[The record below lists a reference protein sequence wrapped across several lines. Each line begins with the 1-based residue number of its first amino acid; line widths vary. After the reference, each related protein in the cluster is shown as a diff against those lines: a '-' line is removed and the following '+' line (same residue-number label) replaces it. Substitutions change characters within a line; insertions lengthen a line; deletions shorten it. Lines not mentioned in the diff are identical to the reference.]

1 MLSYEEIMNYCSN
14 YRVENGNVFDKN
26 TNQQIIDED
35 IILKVKSSILLF
47 KESKESYQSDM
58 QQFGKVSKSQEDYI
72 KKTMEKFSVHNEQ
85 SSFGI
90 NKLVNAILN
99 SNGHYEEFMWGNDL
113 QNSKFSILV
122 APKNEYG
129 LAFLKLKFREKGL
142 DIEDLKISQDLSEL
156 QHNGVS
162 KVIIDFKVK
171 KYEKNVQ
178 NNQENVIQ
186 SNIQHPRAQE
196 LNELERQKQIAK
208 QNNDEVAYNY
218 AKSSI
223 EKIIRESRLEISPEQ
238 WDSMG
243 IQDKIA
249 FVKIKMN
256 EARILNDQDE
266 FNYWNSNLNSLNEKV
281 QSSESKTED
290 IFDEKK
296 SSLED
301 LKNTIGNTE
310 GYVVLVHGTHMTN
323 EEVQNMIFKEGLRT
337 TNFNEKTTLDK
348 TTKPFDIS
356 KYTSEEIKRLF
367 ENYDHNNKNMV
378 VIKLPLEYFNKY
390 DFTGDLDCRKT
401 RAFMKDKIYI
411 DGRYKY
417 LLDPKFIV
425 GSYNTETMET
435 MLNPSFER
443 ELTVETKKELRE
455 KLIKLQQ
462 DIGLDSELIEQINSD
477 EIVEVNQP
485 TYSSVPTSGS
495 NSNDYQEMI
504 QKLET
509 KKDYN
514 YYFDEMLK
522 ATQQYNPNI
531 QMTDEQKQQLIGEIF
546 YNEGYLIES
555 LSNDGELRQIMTR
568 SVNELSNN
576 EMQIKL
582 QNIILTEIQEKYKQF
597 HPEKQEVEQNQNVKK
612 TTENKNNEGLDL
624 SVLIEQL
631 RNELNQ
637 VQNAYRSM
645 LSDGYI
651 DDEELATLLGMVNK
665 VINNGYSLKSLATDQ
680 SDLRVIS
687 VIINSLE
694 EEQKKMN
701 KMQNG
706 IEEIGRSMRWHKKW
720 ISHFF

>member
-99 SNGHYEEFMWGNDL
+99 SNGHYEEFMSGNDL

-171 KYEKNVQ
+171 KYEKTVQ

-485 TYSSVPTSGS
+485 TYSSLPTSGS

-504 QKLET
+504 QELET

-706 IEEIGRSMRWHKKW
+706 IEEIGRSMR
-720 ISHFF
+720 

>member
-99 SNGHYEEFMWGNDL
+99 SNGHYEEFMSGNDL

-171 KYEKNVQ
+171 KYEKTVQ

-223 EKIIRESRLEISPEQ
+223 EKIIRESRLEVSPEQ

-323 EEVQNMIFKEGLRT
+323 EEVQSMIFKEGLRT

-485 TYSSVPTSGS
+485 TYSSLPTSGS

-504 QKLET
+504 QELET

-531 QMTDEQKQQLIGEIF
+531 QMTDEQKKQLIGEIF

-555 LSNDGELRQIMTR
+555 LSNDEELRQIMTR
-568 SVNELSNN
+568 SVNELSDN

-582 QNIILTEIQEKYKQF
+582 QNIILTEIQEKHKQF

-637 VQNAYRSM
+637 VQNAYRYM

-665 VINNGYSLKSLATDQ
+665 VINNGYSLKSLATNQ

-694 EEQKKMN
+694 EEKKKMN

-706 IEEIGRSMRWHKKW
+706 IEEIGRSMR
-720 ISHFF
+720 

>member
-26 TNQQIIDED
+26 TNQQILDED

-47 KESKESYQSDM
+47 KESKESYQSDI

-72 KKTMEKFSVHNEQ
+72 RKTMEKFSVHNEQ

-99 SNGHYEEFMWGNDL
+99 SNGHYEEFMSGNDL

-122 APKNEYG
+122 SPKNEYG

-142 DIEDLKISQDLSEL
+142 DIEDLKVSQDLSEL

-162 KVIIDFKVK
+162 KLIIDFKVK
-171 KYEKNVQ
+171 KYENVVQ
-178 NNQENVIQ
+178 SNQENVVQ
-186 SNIQHPRAQE
+186 SNIQHPRSQE

-223 EKIIRESRLEISPEQ
+223 EKIIRESRLEVLPEQ
-238 WDSMG
+238 WDYMS
-243 IQDKIA
+243 IQDQIA

-256 EARILNDQDE
+256 EAKILHDQDDY
-266 FNYWNSNLNSLNEKV
+266 NYWNSNLNSLNEKV
-281 QSSESKTED
+281 QTSEKKTEN
-290 IFDEKK
+290 ISDEKK

-301 LKNTIGNTE
+301 LKNIIGNTE
-310 GYVVLVHGTHMTN
+310 GYVVLIHGTNMTN
-323 EEVQNMIFKEGLRT
+323 DEVKNMIFKEGLRT
-337 TNFNEKTTLDK
+337 TKFDEATTLDK
-348 TTKPFDIS
+348 TTTPFDIS
-356 KYTSEEIKRLF
+356 RYTSEEIKNVF

-378 VIKLPLEYFNKY
+378 VIKLPLEYFNIY
-390 DFTGDLDCRKT
+390 DNTADLDCRKS

-435 MLNPSFER
+435 MLNPAFER
-443 ELTVETKKELRE
+443 KLTVETKNELRE
-455 KLIKLQQ
+455 KLIKLQKE
-462 DIGLDSELIEQINSD
+462 IGIDPDLIEQINSD
-477 EIVEVNQP
+477 EINDVQESSYN
-485 TYSSVPTSGS
+485 SVPTSSS
-495 NSNDYQEMI
+495 NNNNYQEMS
-504 QKLET
+504 QELET

-514 YYFDEMLK
+514 YYFEEMLK
-522 ATQQYNPNI
+522 ATQQYNLNAQI
-531 QMTDEQKQQLIGEIF
+531 TEEQKKQLIGEIF

-555 LSNDGELRQIMTR
+555 LSNDEELRRIMTR

-582 QNIILTEIQEKYKQF
+582 QNIILTEIQEKYKQL
-597 HPEKQEVEQNQNVKK
+597 HPEKQVVEQHINVQN
-612 TTENKNNEGLDL
+612 TTENKNNDRLDL
-624 SVLIEQL
+624 SILIEQL
-631 RNELNQ
+631 RMELNQ
-637 VQNAYRSM
+637 VKNAYRSM

-665 VINNGYSLKSLATDQ
+665 VINDGYSLKSLATDQ

-706 IEEIGRSMRWHKKW
+706 IEEIDRSMR
-720 ISHFF
+720 

>member
-99 SNGHYEEFMWGNDL
+99 SNGHYEEFMSGNDL

-171 KYEKNVQ
+171 KYEKTVQ

-186 SNIQHPRAQE
+186 SNFQHPRAQE

-323 EEVQNMIFKEGLRT
+323 EEVQSMIFKEGLRT

-485 TYSSVPTSGS
+485 TYSSLPTSGS

-504 QKLET
+504 QELET

-531 QMTDEQKQQLIGEIF
+531 QMTDEQKKQLIGEIF

-555 LSNDGELRQIMTR
+555 LSNDEELRQIMTR
-568 SVNELSNN
+568 SVNELSDN

-582 QNIILTEIQEKYKQF
+582 QNIILTEIQEKHKQF

-637 VQNAYRSM
+637 VQNAYRYM

-665 VINNGYSLKSLATDQ
+665 VINNGYSLKSLATNQ

-694 EEQKKMN
+694 EEKKKMN

-706 IEEIGRSMRWHKKW
+706 IEEIGRSMR
-720 ISHFF
+720 

>member
-99 SNGHYEEFMWGNDL
+99 SNGHYEEFMSGNDL

-706 IEEIGRSMRWHKKW
+706 IEEIGRSMR
-720 ISHFF
+720 

>member
-99 SNGHYEEFMWGNDL
+99 SNGHYEEFMSGNDL

-171 KYEKNVQ
+171 KYEKTVQ

-485 TYSSVPTSGS
+485 TYSSLPTSGS

-504 QKLET
+504 QELET

-531 QMTDEQKQQLIGEIF
+531 QMTDEQKKQLIGEVF

-555 LSNDGELRQIMTR
+555 LSNDEELRQIMTR

-597 HPEKQEVEQNQNVKK
+597 HPEKQEVKQNQNVKK

-701 KMQNG
+701 KMQNE
-706 IEEIGRSMRWHKKW
+706 IEEIGRSMR
-720 ISHFF
+720 

>member
-99 SNGHYEEFMWGNDL
+99 SNGHYEEFMSGNDL

-171 KYEKNVQ
+171 KYEKTVQ

-223 EKIIRESRLEISPEQ
+223 EKIIRESRLEVSPEQ
-238 WDSMG
+238 WDSIG

-310 GYVVLVHGTHMTN
+310 GYAVLVHGTHMTN
-323 EEVQNMIFKEGLRT
+323 EEVQSMIFKEGLRT

-531 QMTDEQKQQLIGEIF
+531 QMTDEQKKQLIGEIF

-555 LSNDGELRQIMTR
+555 LSNDEELRQIMTR

-582 QNIILTEIQEKYKQF
+582 QNIILTEIQEKHKQF

-637 VQNAYRSM
+637 VQNAYRYM

-706 IEEIGRSMRWHKKW
+706 IEEIGRSMR
-720 ISHFF
+720 

>member
-99 SNGHYEEFMWGNDL
+99 SNGHYEEFMSGNDL

-171 KYEKNVQ
+171 KYEKTVQ

-323 EEVQNMIFKEGLRT
+323 EEVQSMIFKEGLRT

-531 QMTDEQKQQLIGEIF
+531 QMTDEQKKQLIGEIF

-555 LSNDGELRQIMTR
+555 LSNDEELRQIMTR

-582 QNIILTEIQEKYKQF
+582 QNIILTEIQEKHKQF

-637 VQNAYRSM
+637 VQNAYRYM

-706 IEEIGRSMRWHKKW
+706 IEEIGRSMR
-720 ISHFF
+720 

>member
-85 SSFGI
+85 SSFSI

-99 SNGHYEEFMWGNDL
+99 SNGNYEEFMSGNDL

-142 DIEDLKISQDLSEL
+142 DIEELKISQDLSEL

-171 KYEKNVQ
+171 KYEKTVQ

-186 SNIQHPRAQE
+186 SNFQHPRAQE

-223 EKIIRESRLEISPEQ
+223 EKIIRESRLEVSPEQ

-323 EEVQNMIFKEGLRT
+323 EEVQSMIFKEGLRT

-485 TYSSVPTSGS
+485 TYSSLPTSGS

-504 QKLET
+504 QELET

-531 QMTDEQKQQLIGEIF
+531 QMTDEQKKQLIGEIF

-555 LSNDGELRQIMTR
+555 LSNDEELRQIMTR
-568 SVNELSNN
+568 SVNELSDN

-582 QNIILTEIQEKYKQF
+582 QNIILTEIQEKHKQF

-637 VQNAYRSM
+637 VQNAYRYM

-665 VINNGYSLKSLATDQ
+665 VINNGYSLKSLATNQ

-694 EEQKKMN
+694 EEKKKMN

-706 IEEIGRSMRWHKKW
+706 IEEIGRSMR
-720 ISHFF
+720 

>member
-99 SNGHYEEFMWGNDL
+99 SNGHYEEFMSGNDL

-171 KYEKNVQ
+171 KYEKTVQ

-223 EKIIRESRLEISPEQ
+223 EKIIRESRLEVSPEQ
-238 WDSMG
+238 WDSIG

-310 GYVVLVHGTHMTN
+310 GYAVLVHGTHMTN
-323 EEVQNMIFKEGLRT
+323 EEVQSMIFKEGLRT

-531 QMTDEQKQQLIGEIF
+531 QMTDEQKKQLIGEIF

-555 LSNDGELRQIMTR
+555 LSNDEELRQIMTR

-582 QNIILTEIQEKYKQF
+582 QNIILTEIQEKHKQF

-637 VQNAYRSM
+637 VQNAYRYM

-665 VINNGYSLKSLATDQ
+665 VINNGYSLKSLATNQ

-694 EEQKKMN
+694 EEKKKMN

-706 IEEIGRSMRWHKKW
+706 IEEIGRSMR
-720 ISHFF
+720 